1 MEVTSMQLYWILK
14 LDSFLIASWIILL
27 ISSFILTTVVVSACA
42 ENITLN
48 KKAVSIMSFFII
60 ISGVFITFVPSTKQ
74 MCTLLVIPPI
84 INNEDVQ
91 KLHRKILE
99 LSTERLYDL
108 KNNNAKSNSTDRN
121 TTNYREQQQQT
132 PQ

>member
-14 LDSFLIASWIILL
+14 LDSFLTASWVILL
-27 ISSFILTTVVVSACA
+27 ILSILLITVVIPACA
-42 ENITLN
+42 EDIPLN